1 MLTQYLALPSGKI
14 AFDDQGVGPLILCVP
29 AGGDVR
35 SEYRFLAPR
44 LIAAGYR
51 VVTMDL
57 RGQGESTAKWPSYTA
72 TDIGRDMLAL
82 LQHLNAGPAT
92 IIATSKPVQSAVWLA
107 VEAPELTNALILS
120 GGYAHA
126 QPAWRAQLM
135 AGTLLAPPWGNALYA
150 SFFPTLYPTSR
161 PPDFDE
167 HFNKVKTMLR
177 EPGRLRA
184 MRRIFSDNGAEA
196 DARVE
201 QVQVPVLVVM
211 GSRDPDFKQPEQEA
225 HDFATRFHATQA
237 KVVIIEGAGHHPQAE
252 MPEQTANYFLHFLA
266 TEVAPLESIRR

>member
-1 MLTQYLALPSGKI
+1 MCTQLLTVADGKI

-29 AGGDVR
+29 AGGDLR
-35 SEYRFLAPR
+35 SEYRFLTP
-44 LIAAGYR
+44 LLVAAGYR

-82 LQHLNAGPAT
+82 LQYLNAGPAT
-92 IIATSKPVQSAVWLA
+92 VIATSKPVQAAVWLA
-107 VEAPELTNALILS
+107 VEAPELTSALILS
-120 GGYAHA
+120 GGYARA
-126 QPAWRAQLM
+126 QPAWRAKLM
-135 AGTLLAPPWGNALYA
+135 AETLLAPLWGHALYA
-150 SFFPTLYPTSR
+150 SFFPTLYPTTR

-167 HFNKVKTMLR
+167 HFNKVKAMLR

-184 MRRIFSDNGAEA
+184 MRRIFTDNGQEA

-225 HDFATRFHATQA
+225 QAFAARFHATQA
-237 KVVIIEGAGHHPQAE
+237 KVALIEGAGHHPQAE
-252 MPEQTANYFLHFLA
+252 MPEQTAAYFLDFLA
-266 TEVAPLESIRR
+266 SQVVQREALRR